1 MRMRTR
7 RAAGFTLVEIMVV
20 VVIIAVM
27 AGIAIKVIGDKA
39 DKARVVATKAKL
51 KEVDE
56 ALENF
61 KLDCGRF
68 PENLEDL
75 MTRPTYVDEKKYQR
89 GGYVK
94 EMPADAWDRKF
105 IYRIPGTG
113 DAPFDLFSLGAD
125 GKEGGE
131 GFDADLH
138 AFEKK

>member
-1 MRMRTR
+1 MKKRLR
-7 RAAGFTLVEIMVV
+7 RASGFTLMEIMVV

-39 DKARVVATKAKL
+39 DKARIVATKAKL

-89 GGYVK
+89 GGYVR
-94 EMPADAWDRKF
+94 EMPTDAWDQKF
-105 IYRIPGTG
+105 VYRVPGSG
-113 DAPFDLFSLGAD
+113 DAPFDLFSLGGD

-131 GFDADLH
+131 GINQDLH